1 MSLLKVSLLGLAL
14 LEELGFE
21 CFIVLSSLSL
31 AVLLN
36 HLDLYFFLSLHPVDD
51 ILDLLLMLSL

>member
-21 CFIVLSSLSL
+21 SLIVLSSLSL

-36 HLDLYFFLSLHPVDD
+36 HLDLYFFLGIHPVDD
-51 ILDLLLMLSL
+51 ILDLLLLLSL